1 MQESSSSTSLRRW
14 EDLNPDI
21 LNKIFENIP
30 FSHLSS
36 KVSLVCYSW
45 QLSCWHIICWRRRK
59 VLDLSFING
68 ALETIDSTTEK
79 GYDYKAIKLMNL
91 LESIMQRNDGY
102 GLSIQN
108 FFIPRDLEISD
119 KHLVYIAERT
129 VGLKDLFIWNCSTVT
144 GEGFAK
150 AMCNWKNVK
159 CLYLQK
165 RRVIKM
171 QESSS
176 STSSRRWEDLNP
188 DILNKIFENIPF
200 SHLSSKV
207 SLVCYS
213 WQLSCWHTICWRRRK
228 VLDLSFINGA
238 LETIDTTTE
247 KGYDYKNIKL
257 MNLLVSIMQKNDG
270 YGLSIQNFFIP
281 RDLEISDKHLVY
293 IAERVENLAYLKE
306 EMSNSLKMQKSSSVG
321 QSKTRNWEN
330 MHVDVLQKIFNGVPF
345 SDLCNNVPLVCHSW
359 RLGCWHT
366 ISPLYAPGGVD
377 ESKKVMRLL
386 KSIIWKGSDAYESSL
401 EQWKTSISR
410 IDILDHDGVEISDE
424 HLLYVAERTV
434 GVKNLFLWNCSLM
447 TGEGFTRA
455 MYNWKNVKPLYLKKV
470 RYQYALQCIEEFSKK
485 ESRFRMLRVSTVHL
499 GLTHHVGRAIVQ
511 HIVKEAKMMEFAHSF
526 ESENAFIVVLTSK
539 SSRENPCLS
548 LDDDE
553 PSKIPNSLESSLSFD
568 IKLCS

>member
-1 MQESSSSTSLRRW
+1 MEKSSSVEQSTRKW
-14 EDLNPDI
+14 ENLHVDI
-21 LNKIFENIP
+21 ISKIFNGVP
-30 FSHLSS
+30 FSDLCDNLPFQWKSS
-36 KVSLVCYSW
+36 V
-45 QLSCWHIICWRRRK
+45 RR
-59 VLDLSFING
+59 
-68 ALETIDSTTEK
+68 ID
-79 GYDYKAIKLMNL
+79 IP
-91 LESIMQRNDGY
+91 DGV
-102 GLSIQN
+102 N
-108 FFIPRDLEISD
+108 ISD
-119 KHLVYIAERT
+119 EHLLYVAERT

-165 RRVIKM
+165 ENDSRRVIKM

-293 IAERVENLAYLKE
+293 IAERFSRVENLAYLKE